1 MKYFINS
8 VQTYSTSGK
17 SRKGALR
24 QSVASLFE
32 GVIVDDEALSTMTRV
47 FKALVA
53 SVNRHY
59 KGKPLSLAT
68 GPGWLCVKPEYNGND
83 NHVFN
88 ISYMP
93 IKDTFHATNIEQYVA
108 RYLYNI
114 APVIA
119 CDCKRGGEL

>member
-17 SRKGALR
+17 SRKGALL

-53 SVNRHY
+53 
-59 KGKPLSLAT
+59 
-68 GPGWLCVKPEYNGND
+68 
-83 NHVFN
+83 
-88 ISYMP
+88 
-93 IKDTFHATNIEQYVA
+93 
-108 RYLYNI
+108 
-114 APVIA
+114 
-119 CDCKRGGEL
+119 